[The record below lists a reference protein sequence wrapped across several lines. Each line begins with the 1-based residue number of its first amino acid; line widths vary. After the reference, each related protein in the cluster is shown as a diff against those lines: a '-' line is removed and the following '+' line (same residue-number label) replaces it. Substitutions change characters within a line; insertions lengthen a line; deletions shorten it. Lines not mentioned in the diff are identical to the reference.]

1 MLATKIPPAQHDQL
15 AQRHLDL
22 RTPRK
27 RRHPLRVAL
36 AGAILFL
43 FALLVRTLLTEENL
57 EWSVV
62 AQYLTD
68 PMILRGVVLTLE
80 LTALAMLVG
89 IALGVVLAAMR
100 MSENPVLRVASSAY
114 IALFR
119 GTPALIQLI
128 FWFNIALVFPR
139 IEIGAFGIHIVD
151 ASTNQLMTP
160 LVASILGLGLNE
172 AAYTAELVRGGL
184 LSVPRGQTEA
194 GKAIGMAP
202 GQIFRMVVLS
212 QAVRVIVPSLGN
224 QVIGMLKY
232 TSLASFVTLQEL
244 LYSAQT
250 IYSRTLQVIPL
261 LIVAAIWYFVLTS
274 ILTVAQSLLERRLGR
289 SLGGPA
295 TEDQGKGTGPSVDPQ
310 EKPQAPPLVQ
320 RRPDEVPAVT
330 AAETTGVNGGR
341 VVQDSFSAVST
352 SDLVKSGGATAP
364 QHVVDHDDP
373 VVRFNSVSKAFGRT
387 QVLSDVTFDVARG
400 EVCCIIGPSGG
411 GKTTLLRCVNGLEH
425 PDSGCILVDG
435 ERVGCEYRDGHP
447 VELSPRGWARQRAST
462 GMVFQHFNLFPNRT
476 VLDNVTLGPIRVAG
490 VSEEIAEAEA
500 LALLERVGVHQLARR
515 YPSQISGGQQQRVA
529 IARALAMKPKVL
541 LFDEP
546 TSALDPE
553 LVGEVLA
560 AIRSL
565 TALGISMIIVTHEIA
580 FAREVSDKVLF
591 MHQGVVVEGGSPEQ
605 VIGNPVDSRIR
616 TFLAR
621 TGIGSNS

>member
-1 MLATKIPPAQHDQL
+1 MLASSHRPVAPDDHVGQAQ
-15 AQRHLDL
+15 LDL

-27 RRHPLRVAL
+27 RRHPFRVA
-36 AGAILFL
+36 GASLILL
-43 FALLVRTLLTEENL
+43 LLALLVRTLVTEENL

-62 AQYLTD
+62 AEYITD
-68 PMILRGVVLTLE
+68 PAILRGVVLTLQ
-80 LTALAMLVG
+80 LTALAMFVG

-114 IALFR
+114 IAFFR

-139 IEIGAFGIHIVD
+139 IEIGAFGISILD

-202 GQIFRMVVLS
+202 GQIFRKVVLS
-212 QAVRVIVPSLGN
+212 QAVRIIVPSLGN

-274 ILTVAQSLLERRLGR
+274 ILTVLQSLLERRLGR

-295 TEDQGKGTGPSVDPQ
+295 TQGREKGPVPSAAP
-310 EKPQAPPLVQ
+310 EANPEAPPLVTN
-320 RRPDEVPAVT
+320 PLVDLPA
-330 AAETTGVNGGR
+330 AASADVARLNGEGLGHDGLAAAR
-341 VVQDSFSAVST
+341 T
-352 SDLVKSGGATAP
+352 SDLLEDGSARVH
-364 QHVVDHDDP
+364 HVVDRAHP
-373 VVRFNSVSKAFGRT
+373 VVRFNSVSKAYGRT
-387 QVLSDVTFDVARG
+387 QVLSDITFDVARG

-425 PDSGCILVDG
+425 PDSGCIFVEG
-435 ERVGCEYRDGHP
+435 ERVGCEYRNGHP

-476 VLDNVTLGPIRVAG
+476 VLDNVTLGPIHVGRVP
-490 VSEEIAEAEA
+490 EEVAEEEA
-500 LALLERVGVHQLARR
+500 LTLLERVGVRQLAHR

-580 FAREVSDKVLF
+580 FAREVADRVLF
-591 MHQGVVVEGGSPEQ
+591 MHQGVVVEEGPPEQ
-605 VIGNPVDSRIR
+605 VIGNPVDSRTR

-621 TGIGSNS
+621 TGMGSS